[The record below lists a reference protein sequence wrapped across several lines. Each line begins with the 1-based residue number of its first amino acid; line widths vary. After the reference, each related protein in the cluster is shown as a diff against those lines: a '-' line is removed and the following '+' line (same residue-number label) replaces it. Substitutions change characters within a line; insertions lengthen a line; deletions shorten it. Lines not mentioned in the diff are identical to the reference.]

1 MSEQQEKQ
9 VPNSSDD
16 EPEVMDA
23 VEFKADA
30 VPPVSPSKAKASS
43 AATPSNT

>member
-1 MSEQQEKQ
+1 MSDQEKHSQ
-9 VPNSSDD
+9 GSDD
-16 EPEVMDA
+16 EPEVVDA